1 MAMVP
6 AKVSLIAGVLLTAA
20 LSCSPR
26 GGEFSRQALPID
38 GHRTGVSAPLADN
51 VDEALGTFD
60 GSVYVAPNG
69 NRFRS
74 GSTPAVAARMIEV
87 QPKMASLKEV
97 VAYSEKE
104 MTKFRPESEL
114 SNFAVDVLMAQ
125 TEKITGRK
133 VDVGLL
139 NFGGIRVNMPKGP
152 VILDDI
158 VSMFPFKN
166 YVTYLT
172 LPGSELRRVF
182 EQMARGK
189 VEVIGGARLRIRDGK
204 LVSVTVGGRPLSD
217 SKTYGVAT
225 IDFLLDG
232 GDNLK
237 LARGC
242 KEMLITEVKLVD
254 AILPYIREVTAR
266 GDTLRSSLDG
276 RVIIEE
282 EGK

>member
-6 AKVSLIAGVLLTAA
+6 TKVSLIAGVLLTAA

-26 GGEFSRQALPID
+26 GGEFSWQALPID

-51 VDEALGTFD
+51 VGEALGTFD

-217 SKTYGVAT
+217 SKSYGVAT